1 MVITE
6 RMKIY
11 PISIEKM
18 KEIVEIEKNE
28 ILKIAYEE
36 MLDGCL
42 NDPEKYIWY
51 TLWFMELKNSENE
64 IVGNL
69 SFKGIDDN
77 GTVEIGYGI
86 NNGYE
91 NKGYMTEA
99 VRAISKWALMQPNV
113 KQIEAEAEES
123 NIASIRVLEK
133 CNFVP
138 NGEMGEEG
146 IRFVW
151 KG

>member
-1 MVITE
+1 MIITE
-6 RMKIY
+6 RMKVY

-28 ILKIAYEE
+28 ILKIAYKE
-36 MLDGCL
+36 MLEGCL
-42 NDPEKYIWY
+42 NYPEKYIWY

-69 SFKGIDDN
+69 SFKGITEN
-77 GTVEIGYGI
+77 GMVEIGYGVE
-86 NNGYE
+86 NGYE
-91 NKGYMTEA
+91 NNGYMTEA
-99 VRAISKWALMQPNV
+99 VGAIVKWASKQPDV
-113 KQIEAEAEES
+113 KQIEAEAEKN

-133 CNFVP
+133 CNFIP